1 MLFDSMSDTPVIVDP
16 IVMKLPKEGRL
27 AAAPL
32 AVGAASVFDP
42 PAAIDPSEG
51 SLFQTTGDSS
61 LVIFLPAT
69 VRAAE
74 PPRSVERGKLP
85 IAPAALMGAAAF
97 ALTNFQRNRKIS
109 LFFCRSNREVG
120 SVSSLESRG
129 EHEEVCLLNTAM
141 FGQWW
146 PRLASA
152 NFLNPQENRPT
163 FHLEEN

>member
-1 MLFDSMSDTPVIVDP
+1 MSDTRVIVDP
-16 IVMKLPKEGRL
+16 IVMKLPNEGL
-27 AAAPL
+27 LSTAPL
-32 AVGAASVFDP
+32 AVGAASVFNP
-42 PAAIDPSEG
+42 PASIDPSEG

-61 LVIFLPAT
+61 PVYFCLPT
-69 VRAAE
+69 GRAAE

-85 IAPAALMGAAAF
+85 IAPAALMGAAGF

-120 SVSSLESRG
+120 SVNSLESRG
-129 EHEEVCLLNTAM
+129 EHEEVRLLNTAM

-152 NFLNPQENRPT
+152 NFLNPQDNRPT
-163 FHLEEN
+163 FHLQED